1 MYGRIS
7 ELFFFLSRKLWLHFV
22 TKHMYTDCSRT
33 QRVCCSV
40 LMCLRSLHNKIF
52 KFHLYWQK
60 WVENSTPDVASSG
73 QSTGEGSPLSTCWPL
88 FSNAARDVVGIV
100 TAGLHFWLVA
110 HQHYTGS
117 LYHDTL
123 SFDFTFHMLVS
134 KDCNQSV
141 SHLFTICILIRSNK
155 AFYIVTW
162 LYICLVI
169 STEQVPALG
178 FVWMLI
184 SQLKAKKN
192 KDNV

>member
-73 QSTGEGSPLSTCWPL
+73 QSRVASRLREVILFFHSALVRPHLEWTAQFWALFYRMQIDKLEQVKGNENECHKTKVWEVGL
-88 FSNAARDVVGIV
+88 FSLEKGRLREI
-100 TAGLHFWLVA
+100 L
-110 HQHYTGS
+110 QRYIS
-117 LYHDTL
+117 TL
-123 SFDFTFHMLVS
+123 WEKKRWRQALVS
-134 KDCNQSV
+134 VFQWQDKRKLLANWK
-141 SHLFTICILIRSNK
+141 T
-155 AFYIVTW
+155 T
-162 LYICLVI
+162 
-169 STEQVPALG
+169 
-178 FVWMLI
+178 
-184 SQLKAKKN
+184 
-192 KDNV
+192 